1 MIDVRCYTCA
11 METASKPVISHGNN
25 YVKAAFAVLA
35 IACALPFVSTGMAL
49 AAGIIFSFVVGN
61 PWPRESSKISKY
73 LLQVS
78 VVGLGFGMNIVEV
91 WRVGRSSV
99 LFTALGIAFT
109 LGCGLMIGLFLGT
122 RRKTSALIC
131 FGTAICGGSAI
142 AAMAPVIE
150 ADDDESAVAL
160 GTVFTLNA
168 VALFIF
174 PLVGHMLD
182 LSQHQFGVWA
192 GMAIHD
198 TSSVVGA
205 ASAYGKESLA
215 IGTTV
220 KLSRAIWIAP
230 VVMITA
236 MLVKSKGKAR
246 IPLFIIGFVAAAS
259 IAALLPSANTLWH
272 GVATIARQ
280 SLVVTLFF
288 VGAGL
293 SPKVLRNVGAKPLAQ
308 GVALWAVVS
317 IVTLEA
323 ITHGLI
329 R

>member
-1 MIDVRCYTCA
+1 MQTEANPADKGRNRYIK
-11 METASKPVISHGNN
+11 AS
-25 YVKAAFAVLA
+25 FAVLA
-35 IACALPFVSTGMAL
+35 VACAIPFVSTGMAL
-49 AAGIIFSFVVGN
+49 AAGIIFSLVVGN
-61 PWPRESSKISKY
+61 PWPKESSRISKY
-73 LLQVS
+73 LLQIS

-99 LFTALGIAFT
+99 VFTALGIAFT
-109 LGCGLMIGLFLGT
+109 LACGLIIGKFIGT

-168 VALFIF
+168 VALFLF
-174 PLVGHMLD
+174 PLLGHLIA

-205 ASAYGKESLA
+205 ASSYGTESLA

-230 VVMITA
+230 VVMITS
-236 MLVKSKGKAR
+236 LIVKGKGKAR

-259 IAALLPSANTLWH
+259 IAAFLPSAHTIWH
-272 GVATIARQ
+272 GVAAISRQ

-293 SPKVLRNVGAKPLAQ
+293 SPKVLRNVGVKPLVQ
-308 GVALWAVVS
+308 GVILWCIVS
-317 IVTLEA
+317 VATLEA